1 MKRIIVTLSVC
12 FLAFFIMHA
21 QEPIKVKISIGASL
35 FVATFYDNATA
46 KAFAEMFPM
55 TIAMN
60 ELNGNEKYHFL
71 SSNLP
76 ASPENPTTIHNGDL
90 MLYGSN
96 CIVLFYETFNT
107 SYSYTKIGAVDN
119 PSGLKAALGTNNAT
133 VRFELDGNTTGVN
146 PIQSSNDDFKIS
158 SDGILQ
164 YNGNSKTV
172 SILDLYGRTMLSSTS
187 RMLNLNSFS
196 RGFYFLKIVSQEQN
210 KTRIIKFKY

>member
-21 QEPIKVKISIGASL
+21 QEPIKVKITIGTSL

-46 KAFAEMFPM
+46 KAFAEMLPM

-60 ELNGNEKYHFL
+60 ELNGNEKYNYL
-71 SSNLP
+71 SGNLP

-119 PSGLKAALGTNNAT
+119 PIGLKAALGSSNAA
-133 VRFELDGNTTGVN
+133 VRFELGGNTTEVN
-146 PIQSSNDDFKIS
+146 PIQSNSDELKIS
-158 SDGILQ
+158 NDGILQ

-187 RMLNLNSFS
+187 RILNLNSFS
-196 RGFYFLKIVSQEQN
+196 RGVYFLKIVTQGQN